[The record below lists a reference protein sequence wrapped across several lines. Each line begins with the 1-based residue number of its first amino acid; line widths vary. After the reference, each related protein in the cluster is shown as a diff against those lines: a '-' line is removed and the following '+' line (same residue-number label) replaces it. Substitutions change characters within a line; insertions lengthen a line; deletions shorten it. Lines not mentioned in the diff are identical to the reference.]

1 MATTDSA
8 ELKAMEHADGSFLEH
23 LVFCHDYA
31 ARYYPEHSPNVAL
44 LHSLKLAKKSIVEY
58 SQACGHDLGYRID
71 WAS

>member
-1 MATTDSA
+1 MATTNSA

-44 LHSLKLAKKSIVEY
+44 LHSLKLAKNCLLYTSP
-58 SQACGHDLGYRID
+58 SPRD
-71 WAS
+71 